1 LLTIQRLSYDDAAIL
16 ISAAEAKA
24 QTIGIPMC
32 IAVVDE
38 SGHLIAFKRMDHS
51 KALST
56 TLSQDKA
63 YTAAISKKSTAEY
76 NAAAV
81 PGNLTNGVQGAAGG
95 RFTTVGGG
103 IPVVVN
109 EAVVGAIG
117 ISGGAAEQDM
127 ECAEAGLRAFYD
139 TQS

>member
-1 LLTIQRLSYDDAAIL
+1 MLTIQRLSYDDAAIL